1 MTLGRRSFLSTAL
14 AVLATKRAWG
24 AAPPG
29 ALGEFDVRDLAVDD
43 DRAKRFTLFLPRHL
57 AKDERVPL
65 LVLLH
70 GLAETVDPR
79 MGVYAWTE
87 RYGLETSYARLRHP
101 PIARTS
107 TRGEWTD
114 ARLAEVNAMLTAQP
128 LRGLAI
134 ACPYTP
140 NIGKP
145 AELEAYAR
153 WITEVVIPRAR
164 AEGPLFT
171 DAAHTTID
179 GCSLGG
185 FLSLEVFLR
194 RPEAFAAWGGVQSA
208 IGEAGAAGYAERIKV
223 ALAKAGPRALHVETS
238 TNDAFRKGNEG
249 LSRALTERHVHHE
262 FRMLPGP
269 HDQPWLREAGTI
281 EMLLWHDRLMR

>member
-1 MTLGRRSFLSTAL
+1 MTLTRRSILSASLSLLVTR
-14 AVLATKRAWG
+14 RAWG
-24 AAPPG
+24 DAAAP
-29 ALGEFDVRDLAVDD
+29 GEFEVRDLTVDG

-70 GLAETVDPR
+70 GLAETADAR
-79 MGVYAWTE
+79 MGAYAWTE
-87 RYGLETSYARLRHP
+87 RYGLETAYTRLRHP

-107 TRGEWTD
+107 SRGEWTD
-114 ARLAEVNAMLTAQP
+114 ARLAEVNTMLAGQP

-145 AELEAYAR
+145 SELEAYAR
-153 WITEVVIPRAR
+153 WIAEVVVPRAR
-164 AEGPLFT
+164 SEGPIFP
-171 DAAHTTID
+171 DAARTTID

-194 RPEAFAAWGGVQSA
+194 RPEAFGGWGGVQSA
-208 IGEAGAAGYAERIKV
+208 ISEASAPSYAERIKL
-223 ALAKAGPRALHVETS
+223 ALGKVGPRTLHVETS
-238 TNDAFRKGNEG
+238 TSDAFRKGNEA
-249 LSRALTERHVHHE
+249 LSRALTDRHLPHE

-281 EMLLWHDRLMR
+281 EMLLWHDRLPRS